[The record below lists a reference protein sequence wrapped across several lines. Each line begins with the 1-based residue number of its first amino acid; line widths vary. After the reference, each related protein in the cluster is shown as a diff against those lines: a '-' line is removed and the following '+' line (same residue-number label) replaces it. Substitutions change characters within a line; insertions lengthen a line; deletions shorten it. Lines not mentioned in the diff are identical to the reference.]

1 MQEEIGRLRDAVE
14 ASTKRKTRK
23 QRYIRTEETLIVSKV
38 ANVPYRQAG
47 YLGKLVT
54 FTKTILKL

>member
-1 MQEEIGRLRDAVE
+1 MLMQEEIGRLQDAVE

-38 ANVPYRQAG
+38 AN
-47 YLGKLVT
+47 LI
-54 FTKTILKL
+54 TKKEG